1 MAFSLL
7 KFVAVSVLLLVPAHA
22 TETKQP
28 EVSELKSAAQTI
40 DGFVNG
46 TSEMAFGTGSK
57 FLDSEIARQH
67 ATEIVGLATNNVAFP
82 DRVTKHLEN
91 PSAFW
96 GKVKNGDTFSLV
108 LLFVLVVVFCIVKD
122 ALSNLLSF
130 GFMIAIIIL
139 LLKYFA
145 GTGEVTPPEGEGVIA
160 KGDGVTAERDGVEAT
175 VVSGGDT
182 AVKVGDTAANGGD
195 TATAEDAGATINGD
209 DTTTVGGGTAADGAV
224 SATNGDD
231 TATGG
236 DAASVVVND
245 DDDAKAEEVKKTP
258 L

>member
-122 ALSNLLSF
+122 ALSTLLSF
-130 GFMIAIIIL
+130 GFMIAIVIVLIR
-139 LLKYFA
+139 YFA
-145 GTGEVTPPEGEGVIA
+145 AQG
-160 KGDGVTAERDGVEAT
+160 
-175 VVSGGDT
+175 
-182 AVKVGDTAANGGD
+182 
-195 TATAEDAGATINGD
+195 
-209 DTTTVGGGTAADGAV
+209 GAV
-224 SATNGDD
+224 EVDV
-231 TATGG
+231 
-236 DAASVVVND
+236 ASSNVAVPD
-245 DDDAKAEEVKKTP
+245 
-258 L
+258 